1 MMFLIYGYIELF
13 EVSLNSSDSIE
24 LIELIWKTM
33 MGSVERNFLLPIL
46 FVLYIV
52 LILPVTVNKLLT
64 KLRIVNTKSV
74 VFL

>member
-1 MMFLIYGYIELF
+1 MI
-13 EVSLNSSDSIE
+13 
-24 LIELIWKTM
+24 
-33 MGSVERNFLLPIL
+33 GSVERNFLLPIL

-52 LILPVTVNKLLT
+52 LLLPVTVNKLFT